1 MGEVSCWGV
10 ERVMAG
16 LSPHPVLSQ
25 CQSPGGSP
33 APECS
38 FTGVAQGRGM
48 PAACRKDRGGHQALA
63 TLTILRRMG
72 QPSPSSQ
79 TLFLEDALPLL
90 APGEGANG
98 DFQGENARLVSVL
111 TSHRVVPGSVVQ

>member
-1 MGEVSCWGV
+1 
-10 ERVMAG
+10 MAG

-25 CQSPGGSP
+25 CQSPGGGP
-33 APECS
+33 ALSALSQVWPRAE
-38 FTGVAQGRGM
+38 GM